1 MLAPSSSDSVAVGV
15 NGVGSKLPLIIGMP
29 APATTGYLLMINS
42 SISGSSSPAR
52 RSDYPKR
59 IGANDGDG
67 GILGVRDGCGDD
79 ELTQVREGAFHSG
92 GQPGLVGAAAHDDRV
107 EGPVGRVLDSESGP
121 HMRWHGFRISIAYPG
136 RDLFGDREEIE
147 FATRPRDVSVE
158 GSSHVVHKLSHIT
171 LLRKNPER
179 RLALIDAAIEV
190 LAREGARGLTF
201 RAVDA
206 QAAVPNGT
214 ASNYFSNR
222 DDLLTQAG
230 GRIYERLIP
239 EDLEGMIDPVNGTDR
254 ERLVTLML
262 DVVERVTSFGTG
274 FLALMELRLEATRRP
289 DLRAVLTVRIREDFD
304 LNVANHL
311 ARRWIERY
319 PANRRRSVSF
329 GRFAAERE
337 VSMTEEAHTGDD

>member
-1 MLAPSSSDSVAVGV
+1 M
-15 NGVGSKLPLIIGMP
+15 
-29 APATTGYLLMINS
+29 
-42 SISGSSSPAR
+42 
-52 RSDYPKR
+52 
-59 IGANDGDG
+59 
-67 GILGVRDGCGDD
+67 
-79 ELTQVREGAFHSG
+79 
-92 GQPGLVGAAAHDDRV
+92 
-107 EGPVGRVLDSESGP
+107 
-121 HMRWHGFRISIAYPG
+121 
-136 RDLFGDREEIE
+136 
-147 FATRPRDVSVE
+147 
-158 GSSHVVHKLSHIT
+158 
-171 LLRKNPER
+171 RKNPER

-201 RAVDA
+201 RAVDT

-239 EDLEGMIDPVNGTDR
+239 DDLAGMIDPVNGTDR

-311 ARRWIERY
+311 ASGVPGDAMTVRLLYLSLNWLVLDRLTL
-319 PANRRRSVSF
+319 PNLF
-329 GRFAAERE
+329 GEEDIRTIVEAAVDRALPRE
-337 VSMTEEAHTGDD
+337 S